1 MHKRLSVIC
10 AALALA
16 GFTGAASAVNFPI
29 TEQQRSTANQVAQMG
44 VPISDL
50 APNAPDQYTV
60 KRGDTLWA
68 ISGIFLTS
76 PWKWPELWGMN
87 KDQIRNPHLI
97 FPGQVLYLIKKDGR
111 ATLSMTAPDGTERLS
126 PRVRAEGLDKAIT
139 TIPASVI
146 EPFLAQ
152 PLIVER
158 DRLDSAPR
166 ILAGRETG
174 RVFFAAGDTA
184 YVRGIKDESI
194 SRYQVFRPARPLKD
208 PQTGEVLAYEAY
220 YLGDA
225 DLVRSGDPATIKI
238 AKVKEEFGI
247 DDRLLPFA
255 STPSVNFAPRAPER
269 DVNARV
275 ASVYSREAITAGSL
289 MVVAINKGRDA
300 GLEPGHTLQ
309 VWESGDTVADR
320 TQRAEGF
327 AGKYLGRPQAVK
339 LPDERVGVGMVFR
352 VFDRVSYVLIMS
364 SDRPIRIG
372 DQLRTP

>member
-16 GFTGAASAVNFPI
+16 GFSSAASAVNFPI
-29 TEQQRSTANQVAQMG
+29 TEQQRSTANQVAQKG

-60 KRGDTLWA
+60 KRGDTLWG
-68 ISGIFLTS
+68 ISGVFLKS

-87 KDQIRNPHLI
+87 KEQIRNPHLI

-126 PRVRAEGLDKAIT
+126 PR
-139 TIPASVI
+139 
-146 EPFLAQ
+146 
-152 PLIVER
+152 
-158 DRLDSAPR
+158 
-166 ILAGRETG
+166 AGRETG

-208 PQTGEVLAYEAY
+208 PQTGELLAYEAY

-225 DLVRSGDPATIKI
+225 DVVRSGDPATIKI

-255 STPSVNFAPRAPER
+255 ASPSINFAPRAPER

-309 VWESGDTVADR
+309 VWETGDTVADR

-339 LPDERVGVGMVFR
+339 LPDERIGVGMVFR

-364 SDRPIRIG
+364 SDRPIRVG